1 MIKAGKYRKLREA
14 CIRMGIDNADIA
26 NEIGRTTV
34 YVSQRITG
42 KRPWGQDEM
51 FKIMDMIRE
60 PYENLYYIFPKG
72 GMYVEAP
79 SKEPS
84 AAERIGAMMLDVMKE
99 AAING

>member
-1 MIKAGKYRKLREA
+1 MRKYGKYRVLREA
-14 CIRMGIDNADIA
+14 CVKMGIENADIA
-26 NEIGRTTV
+26 EAIGRTPV

-60 PYENLYYIFPKG
+60 PYENLYYIFPKD
-72 GMYVEAP
+72 GMYVEVP

-84 AAERIGAMMLDVMKE
+84 AAERIGTMMLDMMKE
-99 AAING
+99 ATISG